1 MKRGKKIIIIV
12 AGIVLA
18 IILAM
23 VIFSAVQ
30 MRNMQKKADAL
41 ENADIDMNRVKDG
54 DYTAFTDMGLVKV
67 EVEVSVKDHQ
77 ITNVNILRHDN
88 GKGKPAEVI
97 VEEMVKENTDQVE
110 AVSGATYSS
119 EAIKN
124 AVNKALQKG
133 LE

>member
-18 IILAM
+18 IILVV